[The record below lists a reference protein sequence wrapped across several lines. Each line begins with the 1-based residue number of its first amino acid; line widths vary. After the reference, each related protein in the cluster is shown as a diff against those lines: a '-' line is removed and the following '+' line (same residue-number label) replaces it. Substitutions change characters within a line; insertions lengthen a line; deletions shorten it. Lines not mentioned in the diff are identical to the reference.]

1 MSGNYDYPP
10 ASSRRPSRP
19 SGPEPPIPESLP
31 QRVQRII
38 DALSERDDE
47 PELDSEQNNSHGV
60 FRTSLHQILDDLAPD
75 LIAQSIHEGLET
87 PREIHSS
94 PPRPSRDS
102 LLYLRNLLHSE
113 SNNSNPDDTDRALQ
127 TLNQEIEEHRLDTAR
142 QLTHAEQSR
151 ATVQQQLQQ
160 LASDVTNPSRRY
172 TSSRGISDRLRP
184 ERTTSTL
191 SPASSTQEPRST
203 NRLIRRRSFRADFR
217 GIDPS
222 TLTAPI
228 PTPSLMPQSAQTS
241 RSGRDGRGRLKRRKL
256 DTDDNREGMR
266 GFNYGQYGQVVPG
279 ALKMELASCDG
290 GIYDPDGDCSF
301 PENILR
307 NDNSVYCT
315 KSDRCN
321 LVLRHQGEAP
331 FCLKKLV
338 IKAPRNGYDSPIQ
351 EGMVFVSMTSDE
363 LLARTA
369 RYQIQYSS
377 VHRRQHRRRMQALP
391 SQEYL
396 NSYRAPL
403 QSLER
408 TVLTGP
414 NALPTNN
421 ETPEPLASTPHSE
434 FRITTDY
441 NESSED
447 SVFHDQDDS
456 NEDVA
461 ELERLENEEDPLCS
475 DSDESFSEDGNEEEE
490 EERTGLTDNNRRLRE
505 LSRRAGFMRGGWSGS
520 EPRRQGQPSLIDP
533 IPPPPVG
540 SGSGSGS
547 GAGLGGASGAEVMK
561 PHARFFIERE
571 KSMVSIKFDPPPSGR
586 FILIKL
592 WSPRNA
598 DNIDIQSIIAH
609 GYAGPRFFPSG
620 GFR

>member
-1 MSGNYDYPP
+1 
-10 ASSRRPSRP
+10 
-19 SGPEPPIPESLP
+19 
-31 QRVQRII
+31 
-38 DALSERDDE
+38 
-47 PELDSEQNNSHGV
+47 
-60 FRTSLHQILDDLAPD
+60 
-75 LIAQSIHEGLET
+75 
-87 PREIHSS
+87 
-94 PPRPSRDS
+94 
-102 LLYLRNLLHSE
+102 
-113 SNNSNPDDTDRALQ
+113 
-127 TLNQEIEEHRLDTAR
+127 
-142 QLTHAEQSR
+142 
-151 ATVQQQLQQ
+151 
-160 LASDVTNPSRRY
+160 
-172 TSSRGISDRLRP
+172 
-184 ERTTSTL
+184 
-191 SPASSTQEPRST
+191 
-203 NRLIRRRSFRADFR
+203 
-217 GIDPS
+217 
-222 TLTAPI
+222 
-228 PTPSLMPQSAQTS
+228 
-241 RSGRDGRGRLKRRKL
+241 
-256 DTDDNREGMR
+256 
-266 GFNYGQYGQVVPG
+266 
-279 ALKMELASCDG
+279 
-290 GIYDPDGDCSF
+290 
-301 PENILR
+301 
-307 NDNSVYCT
+307 
-315 KSDRCN
+315 
-321 LVLRHQGEAP
+321 
-331 FCLKKLV
+331 
-338 IKAPRNGYDSPIQ
+338 
-351 EGMVFVSMTSDE
+351 
-363 LLARTA
+363 
-369 RYQIQYSS
+369 
-377 VHRRQHRRRMQALP
+377 MQALP

-571 KSMVSIKFDPPPSGR
+571 KSMVSIKFDPPPYV
-586 FILIKL
+586 ILS
-592 WSPRNA
+592 SPLGQA
-598 DNIDIQSIIAH
+598 KAVLQSRATQCKGSILTNLSVIA
-609 GYAGPRFFPSG
+609 
-620 GFR
+620 